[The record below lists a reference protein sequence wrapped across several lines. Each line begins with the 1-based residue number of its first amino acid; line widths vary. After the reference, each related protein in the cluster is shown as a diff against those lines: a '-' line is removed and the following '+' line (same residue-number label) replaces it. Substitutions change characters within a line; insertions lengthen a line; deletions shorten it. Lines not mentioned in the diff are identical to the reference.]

1 MNFYPAL
8 ALALATSVAS
18 SDSTSAAQ
26 KTSTKSSAAASHVP
40 WERVAVCLQAT
51 VSRDSSRRS
60 ATTMKWASAHRDVR
74 TSRGVIG
81 LQLLDDEAVLT
92 LDGHAVTVGSDIDAK
107 PINLGDWS
115 VTVWAVPDCGAPAYL
130 FIEQQDDANPVRI
143 RRWFFDPNRTW
154 ESHELA
160 VIEFPGKYGADTVL
174 SLRGNTLSI
183 ANDVGEATEKTFH
196 YQAAPVYAFVQTGI
210 QPKYFATIN
219 KPNSQFFENSA
230 ASAAVKSNGQ
240 DVFELLRVRTSV
252 GTATLFGGRYLI
264 VAGATSGDFQRHA
277 VAVVDTVDDVSF
289 YVLCD
294 DDPDETGALVRS
306 SAGGNDRHG
315 DDILKAFRSAGFSLV
330 WNDAGRL
337 VCDGQCHDER

>member
-1 MNFYPAL
+1 MNFYPVLGL
-8 ALALATSVAS
+8 ALAILLAS
-18 SDSTSAAQ
+18 SDSTSAGQ
-26 KTSTKSSAAASHVP
+26 KTSPKSTAAALHVP

-51 VSRDSSRRS
+51 ASRDSSRRS
-60 ATTMKWASAHRDVR
+60 ATTMKWASARRDVR
-74 TSRGVIG
+74 TSKGVVG
-81 LQLLDDEAVLT
+81 LQLLDDEVVLT
-92 LDGHAVTVGSDIDAK
+92 LDEQSVTVGSDFDGK

-130 FIEQQDDANPVRI
+130 FIEQQDDGSPVRI

-154 ESHELA
+154 QPRELA

-183 ANDVGEATEKTFH
+183 ANDVGETTEKAFH
-196 YQAAPVYAFVQTGI
+196 YQAGPVYAFVQTGV
-210 QPKYFATIN
+210 QPKYFATVN

-230 ASAAVKSNGQ
+230 ASGAVRSNGQ
-240 DVFELLRVRTSV
+240 DVFEMLRVRTSV
-252 GTATLFGGRYLI
+252 GTATLFGGRYLV
-264 VAGATSGDFQRHA
+264 VAGAASGDFQRHA
-277 VAVVDTVDDVSF
+277 VAVVDAVDDVSF

-294 DDPDETGALVRS
+294 DDPDETGALVGS